1 MVTAL
6 TVWKLKDVA
15 RAIYLGS
22 TTERIREKHHKQLLV
37 FFEAL
42 KRESLFNLY
51 KRTINNWVLSVDLYG
66 HNPPSTSPW
75 KWSAETFAVC
85 ILITSHYVFFLITW
99 ADLIFLQN
107 FLTTHVKTGALAFL
121 LHFTIRIVMSVC
133 YVILWDTLFYFAFT
147 KSLTLR
153 KALRLGIPLLVLSLI
168 MPVLD
173 IENAQIAFVALGS
186 GLIALLWTR
195 HLGSKAILIFFVSAI
210 CVVAAIYADDY
221 FRPSKLMMDPE
232 FADYLQAKRV
242 PLRNAILYYLFI
254 VSFYDWAALNI
265 AQLFLV
271 RASAESRQV
280 AGNTVLFVCGCV
292 GRLICLYH
300 CGFYRR
306 SNNKGVTRD
315 FPGIWQGLARTRARR
330 ALSRS

>member
-1 MVTAL
+1 
-6 TVWKLKDVA
+6 
-15 RAIYLGS
+15 
-22 TTERIREKHHKQLLV
+22 
-37 FFEAL
+37 
-42 KRESLFNLY
+42 
-51 KRTINNWVLSVDLYG
+51 
-66 HNPPSTSPW
+66 
-75 KWSAETFAVC
+75 
-85 ILITSHYVFFLITW
+85 
-99 ADLIFLQN
+99 
-107 FLTTHVKTGALAFL
+107 
-121 LHFTIRIVMSVC
+121 MSVC

-195 HLGSKAILIFFVSAI
+195 HLGSKAILIFFESAI

-271 RASAESRQV
+271 RASKADKWLEILSYSFAAALV
-280 AGNTVLFVCGCV
+280 ALFVCTIAV
-292 GRLICLYH
+292 FTAAAITKASPATFLEYGRVLREHGPEGLFQDPNAAKTVSIYVMSFTVMIPPLAFFLLIIF
-300 CGFYRR
+300 GFITRLLSPVAR
-306 SNNKGVTRD
+306 FLGTWMQELLSQEGGLGRGAAGVIIQLTFSTVLIFSLVVVLFTR
-315 FPGIWQGLARTRARR
+315 
-330 ALSRS
+330 